1 MEENKAFEENKERAV
16 FQKFMD
22 VKHIMRAAHHRK
34 MAQGG
39 PACDPTRG
47 RGRILTLLKLK
58 DGVATKDMAQIL
70 GIRVSSLN
78 ETLAKLEKDGLIE
91 RTPSE
96 EDKRVML
103 VSLTEAGRAQAQP
116 AGRFPARMFEGFSE
130 DELAAFE
137 GYLDRIT
144 ANLEADLGED
154 AQEYLQNM
162 REARETF
169 MKCGPQ
175 NFPGPRGPHGPHDY
189 GPHGGRCGH
198 GPGEFGPHGPHDG
211 GCEHGPHGE
220 GEGPRGPH
228 GGGCGHGPHG
238 PHHHHHPHGCGHGPG
253 EFGPHGHGP
262 HVHGPHGGHCGHGPH
277 GPHFHHHPHGFGHG
291 EGHGPHG
298 HGCCRHH
305 GHHGFG
311 HGPHGH
317 GCCHR

>member
-1 MEENKAFEENKERAV
+1 MEENKAFEESKERAV

-34 MAQGG
+34 LAQGG
-39 PACDPTRG
+39 PGCDPTRG
-47 RGRILTLLKLK
+47 RGRILALLKLK

-78 ETLAKLEKDGLIE
+78 ETLAKLEKDGLVE

-103 VSLTEAGRAQAQP
+103 VSLTETGRAQAQP

-162 REARETF
+162 REAREAF
-169 MKCGPQ
+169 MKCGPKG
-175 NFPGPRGPHGPHDY
+175 FPGPRGPHGPH
-189 GPHGGRCGH
+189 
-198 GPGEFGPHGPHDG
+198 
-211 GCEHGPHGE
+211 
-220 GEGPRGPH
+220 
-228 GGGCGHGPHG
+228 GHGPHG
-238 PHHHHHPHGCGHGPG
+238 KCCDHGPG
-253 EFGPHGHGP
+253 EGHGP
-262 HVHGPHGGHCGHGPH
+262 HGDFRGPHGGHCGHGPH
-277 GPHFHHHPHGFGHG
+277 GPHFHHHPHGCGHG
-291 EGHGPHG
+291 PGAFGPHG
-298 HGCCRHH
+298 HGCCHHH

-311 HGPHGH
+311 HGHHGH